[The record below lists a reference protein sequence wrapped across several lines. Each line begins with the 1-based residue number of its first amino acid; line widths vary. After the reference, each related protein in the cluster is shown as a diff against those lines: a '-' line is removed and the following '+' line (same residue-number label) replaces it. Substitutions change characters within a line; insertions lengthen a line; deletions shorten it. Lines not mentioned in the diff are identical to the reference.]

1 MNPAVIYIGS
11 DEQII
16 AYFTGIFKSVLS
28 GYPFLLKNL
37 ADAKQWLFSHPEEKF
52 TIILYERSNPQA
64 DIYYLRDLSRNIPNL
79 YIILITKDLNPD
91 EKSLYLSSGVIDTV
105 SPTVNP
111 ETLRRFFKFI
121 KKYQPKLQQ
130 QEEKPSSINSFKLPF
145 IKFVALVLLMPLM
158 VVISLAIR
166 FESKGSVLYKSK
178 RAGSNYRIFDFWKFR
193 SMYTH
198 ADQKLKEV
206 KTKNQYT
213 VDPIEP
219 ALSSHDHGK
228 NGYDISEIKEES
240 FLVGDDCIVSEK
252 EFIVKNRKEKGNS
265 FVKIE
270 KDPRITKVGRFI
282 RKYSLDELPQLYN
295 VLKGD
300 MSIVGNRPLPLYE
313 AELLTN
319 DVGIERFIAPAGLT
333 GLWQVEKRGA
343 GGKLS
348 ADERKQLD
356 VYYARNN
363 SFWLKIIFRTFTA
376 FIQKEDV

>member
-1 MNPAVIYIGS
+1 MR
-11 DEQII
+11 
-16 AYFTGIFKSVLS
+16 
-28 GYPFLLKNL
+28 FL
-37 ADAKQWLFSHPEEKF
+37 EC
-52 TIILYERSNPQA
+52 
-64 DIYYLRDLSRNIPNL
+64 
-79 YIILITKDLNPD
+79 
-91 EKSLYLSSGVIDTV
+91 
-105 SPTVNP
+105 
-111 ETLRRFFKFI
+111 I
-121 KKYQPKLQQ
+121 KKIQPKLKNGR
-130 QEEKPSSINSFKLPF
+130 EVKTSSLNSYKIPF
-145 IKFVALVLLMPLM
+145 LKRCFDIIFSLVAIILLMPLM
-158 VVISLAIR
+158 IIIALAIR
-166 FESKGSVLYKSK
+166 IESEGPVLYKSK

-363 SFWLKIIFRTFTA
+363 SFWLDLKIIFRTFTA